1 MFPIGNVGAKRV
13 VGAAVLRVSVVVFN
27 TSFFSQMPRKKFL
40 TLEEAV
46 EMVLSD
52 DSAQAADVVLLP
64 PPNADDILTD
74 EEEGDSDI
82 AVVASLPND
91 VAGEVEVHTA
101 DDDECGGTLQEA
113 GPPRPKKASRNSPNW
128 RRTTQYSEPIVETQ
142 FQPLRVTHAELVD
155 EEPFNLF
162 ARLLNMEIV
171 GLITEESNRY
181 AKQQNDHSVNITE
194 KDILDFV
201 AILFVSGYHKLP
213 RSDLY
218 WSKDEDLSVPLVAST
233 MSRAKFRLIKRYIHV
248 SDSENLEKGDKMAK
262 IRPLLRLVN
271 SSLQQFGIFSE
282 NLSVDEQMVPY
293 FGRHSC
299 KMFIKGKPIRFGY
312 KEWILCSSSGY
323 PFNIDIYC
331 GKKDDD
337 DMNVPLG
344 TRVVLSAVK
353 CIDVPTNHV
362 IFMDNFFTSHA
373 LLQELKER
381 GFRAT
386 GTVREARLKKCP
398 LQDSKELARQS
409 RGTFDFLCDGDV
421 LAVKWND
428 NKCVCVATNYD
439 DIHPTATAT
448 RYSQKERK
456 RVPVPQPR
464 VIQQY
469 NKHMGGVDL
478 LDRFIS
484 DYRPCLHG
492 KKWYW
497 PLLSNTLVTLRV
509 AAWRLYTELGSQPP
523 LDQLQFTRLIVQGL
537 LTKKLV
543 TRERPGPSGALVFH
557 SKEGHGHHLVPL
569 GKQSRCRQ
577 CNKNTRMKC
586 QMCSVAL
593 HIHCSVAYHEG
604 K

>member
-1 MFPIGNVGAKRV
+1 MKRRATV
-13 VGAAVLRVSVVVFN
+13 ISPLSTLCQMMLPVRLKCTRLIPTSVKQLCRNKRLRD
-27 TSFFSQMPRKKFL
+27 Q
-40 TLEEAV
+40 
-46 EMVLSD
+46 
-52 DSAQAADVVLLP
+52 
-64 PPNADDILTD
+64 
-74 EEEGDSDI
+74 
-82 AVVASLPND
+82 
-91 VAGEVEVHTA
+91 
-101 DDDECGGTLQEA
+101 
-113 GPPRPKKASRNSPNW
+113 KKASKDPRAW
-128 RRTTQYSEPIVETQ
+128 RRTTQFSGAILETE
-142 FQPLRVTHAELVD
+142 FQPLRVTHSELVD
-155 EEPFNLF
+155 EEPFDLF
-162 ARLLNMEIV
+162 ARLLNKEII
-171 GLITEESNRY
+171 GLITDESNRY
-181 AKQQNDHSVNITE
+181 AQQQNDHNVSIAE
-194 KDILDFV
+194 HDILQFV
-201 AILFVSGYHKLP
+201 TILFLRGYHKLP

-218 WSKDEDLSVPLVAST
+218 WSKAEDLSVPLVANT
-233 MSRAKFRLIKRYIHV
+233 MSRAKFRLIKRYIHAC
-248 SDSENLEKGDKMAK
+248 DSQNLEKGDKMAK

-271 SSLQQFGIFSE
+271 SSLQQFGIFSK

-299 KMFIKGKPIRFGY
+299 KMFIRGKPIRFGY
-312 KEWILCSSSGY
+312 KEWVLCSSSGY

-331 GKKDDD
+331 GKNDGEST
-337 DMNVPLG
+337 NVPLG
-344 TRVVLSAVK
+344 TRVVLNALK
-353 CIDVPTNHV
+353 CVDVPTDHV

-386 GTVREARLKKCP
+386 GTVREVRLKKCP
-398 LQDSKELARQS
+398 LPDSKELASQS
-409 RGTFDFLCDGDV
+409 RGSFDFMCDGDV

-439 DIHPTATAT
+439 GSHPTTTVT
-448 RYSQKERK
+448 RYSRKERK

-497 PLLSNTLVTLRV
+497 PLLSNLLVTLRV
-509 AAWRLYTELGSQPP
+509 AAWRLYTEVGSQPP

-537 LTKKLV
+537 LTKRLD

-577 CNKNTRMKC
+577 CTKNTRMKC
-586 QMCSVAL
+586 QMCAVPL
-593 HIHCSVAYHEG
+593 HIHCSPLYHA
-604 K
+604 KK